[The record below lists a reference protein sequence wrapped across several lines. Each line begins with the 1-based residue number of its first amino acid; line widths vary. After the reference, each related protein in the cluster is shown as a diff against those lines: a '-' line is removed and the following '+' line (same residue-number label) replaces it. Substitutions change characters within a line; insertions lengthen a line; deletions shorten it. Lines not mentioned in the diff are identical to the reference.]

1 MSALNDFIDEERALL
16 VSIPVRAGYWISHID
31 DVPGSARD
39 DAREQL
45 ALEKALG
52 MIVDKTGDDRF
63 INDIAEFALSSKG
76 DWPRWSDNAGTVLAD
91 IPKALSLIESRLSA
105 KDLKDYKSAIYRIA
119 GVVAQA
125 AHEDGAAASNGT
137 GIPSKLV
144 DRLSVKTD
152 MSEPENISATEKAAL
167 QKLLACLKG

>member
-1 MSALNDFIDEERALL
+1 MSALNDFIDEERALI

-31 DVPGSARD
+31 DVPGSTRD

-45 ALEKALG
+45 ALEKALSL
-52 MIVDKTGDDRF
+52 IVSKTDDARF
-63 INDIAEFALSSKG
+63 INDVAEFALSSKG
-76 DWPRWSDNAGTVLAD
+76 DWARWADKAGTVLDDLPA
-91 IPKALSLIESRLSA
+91 ALSLIESRLTA
-105 KDLKDYKSAIYRIA
+105 KDLKDYKSAVYRVA

-125 AHEDGAAASNGT
+125 AQEEGGAASGGG
-137 GIPSKLV
+137 GIVSRLL

-152 MSEPENISATEKAAL
+152 MSVPDNISATEKAAL